1 MRHFAAL
8 HQPSEWT
15 SSADADPAETDPAF
29 SDVKSV
35 AGVPRPRPQMRVRHT
50 ARVSDPLRNLLAAP
64 PDLPVIAGLA
74 PLVEALRTRG
84 VAVVQ
89 APPGTGKTTLV
100 PPAVAGVVA
109 GRVVVTQ
116 PSRIAARAAA
126 RRLAHL
132 LGEPIGE
139 TVGYAVRG
147 DRRSSRRTRVE
158 IVTTGLLLRRI
169 QHDPE
174 LAGVGAVVL
183 DEVHERHLDA
193 DLTLALLIDVRA
205 NLRDDL
211 SLVAM
216 SATIEAERTAA
227 LLGRGGDP
235 GGPDDVLGAPVIR
248 VPGALH
254 PVQAVWCPPP
264 AGVRCT
270 DDRGITPAFHDHVT
284 ATVRRA
290 LVGHEGD
297 VLVFVPGVAEVEAT
311 VRRLAGVDAAVHAL
325 HGRLSGAEQDR
336 ALSEGPRRRVIVST
350 AVAESSLTVPGV
362 RVVVD
367 AGFSREPRTD
377 HRRGLASLVTVAV
390 SRAAAEQRAGR
401 AGRLGPGTVLRC
413 WSEAEHAHLAA
424 HPEPEI
430 ATADLTAFAL
440 EVACWGSHDVR
451 DMALLDQPPAHA
463 LSAAKAV
470 LVGLGAMTEDGRA
483 TPRGRVIAGVPADP
497 RLARALIDGAGL
509 VGAKRASEVVAM
521 LSEDVRAPGGDL
533 VAALRS
539 LRAEQRAGSWRRQ
552 VARLEEV
559 VAKQGTAGDR
569 RGASHARAL
578 TDDVAVG
585 LVVALAHPDRIARKR
600 SDTSSYLMASG
611 TGAALDSRAPGPLAG
626 LEWLAVGDAERRPG
640 QREARIRAAAPLT
653 EDLALEAAGSLW
665 TEVDEVTWTSG
676 RVLARRRTLLGAI
689 ELRSAPLTDPP
700 ARAVSDAIREAVASE
715 GIALLAWTEAATALR
730 ARLDFLHR
738 ALGDPW
744 PDVSDAALTQNLD
757 SWLGLQLA
765 RVRSAQDLRRIDV
778 TAALRA
784 MVPWPE
790 AGRLNDL
797 APERVEVPS
806 GSSMRIDYS
815 QDQPVLAV
823 RLQEVFGW
831 AAAPVLAD
839 GRVPLLLHLLSPAR
853 RPVAVTADL
862 ESFWDNGYPG
872 VRADLRG
879 RYPKHAWPEDPRSA
893 PATARTNRARRS

>member
-1 MRHFAAL
+1 M
-8 HQPSEWT
+8 
-15 SSADADPAETDPAF
+15 
-29 SDVKSV
+29 
-35 AGVPRPRPQMRVRHT
+35 
-50 ARVSDPLRNLLAAP
+50 SDPLRNLLAAP
-64 PDLPVIAGLA
+64 PDLPVTAGLA
-74 PLVEALRTRG
+74 ALVEALHTRG
-84 VAVVQ
+84 VAVVH

-132 LGEPIGE
+132 LGEPVGE
-139 TVGYAVRG
+139 TVGYSVRG

-227 LLGRGGDP
+227 LLGRGDDP
-235 GGPDDVLGAPVIR
+235 DGPDGVLGAPVIR

-254 PVQAVWCPPP
+254 PVLAVWCPPP
-264 AGVRCT
+264 AGVRRT
-270 DDRGITPAFHDHVT
+270 DDRGITPAFHDHVA

-297 VLVFVPGVAEVEAT
+297 VLVFVPGVAEVETT

-413 WSEAEHAHLAA
+413 WSEAEHAHLTA

-440 EVACWGSHDVR
+440 EVACWGSQDVH

-463 LSAAKAV
+463 LSAAKEV

-483 TPRGRVIAGVPADP
+483 TSRGRVIAGVPADP

-539 LRAEQRAGSWRRQ
+539 LRADQRAGSWRRQ

-569 RGASHARAL
+569 RGTSGHARAL

-585 LVVALAHPDRIARKR
+585 LVVALAHPGRIARKR

-611 TGAALDSRAPGPLAG
+611 TGAALDSHAPGPLAG
-626 LEWLAVGDAERRPG
+626 LEWLAVGDAQRRPG

-689 ELRSAPLTDPP
+689 ELSSSPLSDPP
-700 ARAVSDAIREAVASE
+700 AQAVSDAIREAVASE
-715 GIALLAWTEAATALR
+715 GITLLAWTEAATALR

-806 GSSMRIDYS
+806 GSSVRIDYS

-853 RPVAVTADL
+853 RPAAVTADL

>member
-1 MRHFAAL
+1 M
-8 HQPSEWT
+8 
-15 SSADADPAETDPAF
+15 
-29 SDVKSV
+29 
-35 AGVPRPRPQMRVRHT
+35 
-50 ARVSDPLRNLLAAP
+50 SDPLRTLLAAP
-64 PDLPVIAGLA
+64 PDLPVTAGLA
-74 PLVEALRTRG
+74 PLVEALHTRG
-84 VAVVQ
+84 AAVVH

-132 LGEPIGE
+132 LGEPVGE
-139 TVGYAVRG
+139 TVGYSVRG

-174 LAGVGAVVL
+174 LPGVGAVVL

-193 DLTLALLIDVRA
+193 DLTLAMLIDVRA

-216 SATIEAERTAA
+216 SATIKAERTAT
-227 LLGRGGDP
+227 LLGGG
-235 GGPDDVLGAPVIR
+235 GAPVIR

-254 PVQAVWCPPP
+254 PVRAVWCPPP
-264 AGVRCT
+264 AGVRRT
-270 DDRGITPAFHDHVT
+270 DDRGITPAFHHHVA

-290 LVGHEGD
+290 LVEHEGD
-297 VLVFVPGVAEVEAT
+297 VLVFVPGVAEVDAT

-401 AGRLGPGTVLRC
+401 AGRLGPGAVLRC
-413 WSEAEHAHLAA
+413 WSEAEHAHLPA

-440 EVACWGSHDVR
+440 ELACWGSQDVH

-463 LSAAKAV
+463 LSAAREV
-470 LVGLGAMTEDGRA
+470 LVGLGAVTEDGRA
-483 TPRGRVIAGVPADP
+483 TSRGRVIASVPADP

-509 VGAKRASEVVAM
+509 VGAKRAAEVVAM

-539 LRAEQRAGSWRRQ
+539 LRADRRAGSWRSQ
-552 VARLEEV
+552 VTRLEGV
-559 VAKQGTAGDR
+559 VAKQDDR
-569 RGASHARAL
+569 RGTSTRAL

-600 SDTSSYLMASG
+600 SGTSSYLMASG
-611 TGAALDSRAPGPLAG
+611 TGAALDPRDPGPLAG
-626 LEWLAVGDAERRPG
+626 LEWLAVGDAQRHPG

-665 TEVDEVTWTSG
+665 TEADEVTWTGG

-689 ELRSAPLTDPP
+689 ELSSTPLSDPP
-700 ARAVSDAIREAVASE
+700 AQAVGDAIQEALARE
-715 GIALLAWTEAATALR
+715 GITLLAWTETATALR

-744 PDVSDAALTQNLD
+744 PDVSDAALTQDLD
-757 SWLGLQLA
+757 SWLGPQLA

-778 TAALRA
+778 AAALRA

-790 AGRLNDL
+790 AGRLDDL

-806 GSSMRIDYS
+806 GSSVRIDYS

-853 RPVAVTADL
+853 RPAAVTADL

-879 RYPKHAWPEDPRSA
+879 RYPKHAWPEDPR
-893 PATARTNRARRS
+893 RS

>member
-1 MRHFAAL
+1 
-8 HQPSEWT
+8 
-15 SSADADPAETDPAF
+15 
-29 SDVKSV
+29 
-35 AGVPRPRPQMRVRHT
+35 
-50 ARVSDPLRNLLAAP
+50 VSDPLRNLLAAP
-64 PDLPVIAGLA
+64 PDLPVTAGLA
-74 PLVEALRTRG
+74 PLVDALRTRG

-132 LGEPIGE
+132 LGEPVGE
-139 TVGYAVRG
+139 TVGYSVRG
-147 DRRSSRRTRVE
+147 DRRSSRRTQVE

-193 DLTLALLIDVRA
+193 DLTLALLVDVRA
-205 NLRDDL
+205 NLREDL

-227 LLGRGGDP
+227 LLGRGD
-235 GGPDDVLGAPVIR
+235 GAPVIR

-254 PVQAVWCPPP
+254 PVRAVWCPPP
-264 AGVRCT
+264 AGARRT
-270 DDRGITPAFHDHVT
+270 DDRGITPAFHDHVA

-290 LVGHEGD
+290 LVEHDGD
-297 VLVFVPGVAEVEAT
+297 VLVFVPGVAEVDAT
-311 VRRLAGVDAAVHAL
+311 VRRLAGVDADVHPL
-325 HGRLSGAEQDR
+325 HGRLSGSQQDR
-336 ALSEGPRRRVIVST
+336 ALREGTRRRVIVST

-377 HRRGLASLVTVAV
+377 HRRGLASLVTVTV

-440 EVACWGSHDVR
+440 ELACWGSRDVH

-463 LSAAKAV
+463 LSAAEEV
-470 LVGLGAMTEDGRA
+470 LVGLGAMTDDGRA
-483 TPRGRVIAGVPADP
+483 TSRGRVIAGVPVDP

-509 VGAKRASEVVAM
+509 VGAERASEVVAM

-539 LRAEQRAGSWRRQ
+539 LRADQRAGSWRQQ
-552 VARLEEV
+552 VTRLEEV
-559 VAKQGTAGDR
+559 VAKQGNDDDR
-569 RGASHARAL
+569 RERTGHSRAL

-585 LVVALAHPDRIARKR
+585 LVVALAHPDRIARRR
-600 SDTSSYLMASG
+600 SDTMSYLMASG

-626 LEWLAVGDAERRPG
+626 LEWLAVGDAQRRPG

-665 TEVDEVTWTSG
+665 TEADEVTWTGG

-689 ELRSAPLTDPP
+689 ELSSAPLSDPP
-700 ARAVSDAIREAVASE
+700 AQAVSDAIQAAIASE
-715 GIALLAWTEAATALR
+715 GITLLAWTEAATALR

-744 PDVSDAALTQNLD
+744 PDVSDAALTQELD
-757 SWLGLQLA
+757 SWLGPQLA
-765 RVRSAQDLRRIDV
+765 RVRSAKDLRRIDV

-790 AGRLNDL
+790 AGRLDDL
-797 APERVEVPS
+797 APERIEVPS
-806 GSSMRIDYS
+806 GSKVRVDYS

-831 AAAPVLAD
+831 TAAPVLAD

-853 RPVAVTADL
+853 RPAAVTADL

-879 RYPKHAWPEDPRSA
+879 RYPKHPWPEDPRSA

>member
-1 MRHFAAL
+1 M
-8 HQPSEWT
+8 
-15 SSADADPAETDPAF
+15 
-29 SDVKSV
+29 
-35 AGVPRPRPQMRVRHT
+35 
-50 ARVSDPLRNLLAAP
+50 SDPLRTLLAAP
-64 PDLPVIAGLA
+64 PDLPVTAGLGA
-74 PLVEALRTRG
+74 LVDALRTRG

-100 PPAVAGVVA
+100 PPAVAGVVE

-132 LGEPIGE
+132 LGEPVGE

-158 IVTTGLLLRRI
+158 VVTTGLLLRRI

-193 DLTLALLIDVRA
+193 DLTLALLVDVRT
-205 NLRDDL
+205 NLREDL

-216 SATIEAERTAA
+216 SATVEAERTAA
-227 LLGRGGDP
+227 LLGGDRG
-235 GGPDDVLGAPVIR
+235 GAPVVR

-254 PVQAVWCPPP
+254 PVQTVWCPLP
-264 AGVRCT
+264 AGVRRT
-270 DDRGITPAFHDHVT
+270 DGRGITPAFHDHVA

-290 LVGHEGD
+290 LLGHEGD

-413 WSEAEHAHLAA
+413 WSEVEHAHLAP

-440 EVACWGSHDVR
+440 EVGCWGSDVR
-451 DMALLDQPPAHA
+451 DLALLDQPPAHA
-463 LSAAKAV
+463 LSAAQDV
-470 LVGLGAMTEDGRA
+470 LVGLGAMAEDGGI
-483 TPRGRVIAGVPADP
+483 TPRGRVISGVPVDP

-509 VGAKRASEVVAM
+509 VGPRRAAEVVAM

-533 VAALRS
+533 VAALRT
-539 LRAEQRAGSWRRQ
+539 LRADKRAGSWRSQ
-552 VARLEEV
+552 VTRLEELV
-559 VAKQGTAGDR
+559 TERDERAPGSDH
-569 RGASHARAL
+569 ASAL

-600 SDTSSYLMASG
+600 SGTSAYLMASG
-611 TGAALDSRAPGPLAG
+611 TGSALDPRDPGPLAG
-626 LEWLAVGDAERRPG
+626 LEWLAVGDAQRRPG
-640 QREARIRAAAPLT
+640 QREAQIRAAAPLT

-665 TEVDEVTWTSG
+665 TEVDEVTWTGG

-689 ELRSAPLTDPP
+689 ELSSVPLGDPP
-700 ARAVSDAIREAVASE
+700 AQAVSDAIRGAIASE
-715 GIALLAWTEAATALR
+715 GIALLSWTDAATALR

-744 PDVSDAALTQNLD
+744 PDMGDAALTEGLD
-757 SWLGLQLA
+757 SWLGPQLA
-765 RVRSAQDLRRIDV
+765 RVRTDRDLRRIDV

-790 AGRLNDL
+790 AGRIDDL
-797 APERVEVPS
+797 APEHVEVPS
-806 GSSMRIDYS
+806 GSSVRIDYS

-831 AAAPVLAD
+831 TAVPVLAG

-853 RPVAVTADL
+853 RPAAVTADL

-879 RYPKHAWPEDPRSA
+879 RYPRHSWPEDPRNA
-893 PATARTNRARRS
+893 PATSRTNRPRRG

>member
-1 MRHFAAL
+1 M
-8 HQPSEWT
+8 
-15 SSADADPAETDPAF
+15 
-29 SDVKSV
+29 
-35 AGVPRPRPQMRVRHT
+35 
-50 ARVSDPLRNLLAAP
+50 SDPLRSLLAAP
-64 PDLPVIAGLA
+64 PDLPVTAGLPA
-74 PLVEALRTRG
+74 LDEALHTSG
-84 VAVVQ
+84 IAVVH

-100 PPAVAGVVA
+100 PPAVANVVT

-132 LGEPIGE
+132 LGEPVGE
-139 TVGYAVRG
+139 TVGYSVRG
-147 DRRSSRRTRVE
+147 DRRTSRRTRVE
-158 IVTTGLLLRRI
+158 VVTTGLLLRRI

-193 DLTLALLIDVRA
+193 DLTLALLVDIRA
-205 NLRDDL
+205 NLREDL
-211 SLVAM
+211 ALVAM

-227 LLGRGGDP
+227 LIG
-235 GGPDDVLGAPVIR
+235 GAPVIS

-254 PVQAVWCPPP
+254 PVETVWCPLPP
-264 AGVRCT
+264 GSRRT
-270 DDRGITPAFHDHVT
+270 DDRGITPAFHDHVA

-290 LVGHEGD
+290 LAEHEGD
-297 VLVFVPGVAEVEAT
+297 VLVFVPGVAEVDAT
-311 VRRLAGVDAAVHAL
+311 MRRLTGVDADVHPL

-336 ALSEGPRRRVIVST
+336 ALTEGPRRRVIVST

-401 AGRLGPGTVLRC
+401 AGRLGPGAVLRC
-413 WSEAEHAHLAA
+413 WSKAEHAHLAA

-430 ATADLTAFAL
+430 ATADLTAFTL
-440 EVACWGSHDVR
+440 EVACWGTDDVR
-451 DMALLDQPPAHA
+451 DLALLDQPPEHA
-463 LSAAKAV
+463 MAAARQV
-470 LVGLGAMTEDGRA
+470 LLDLGAITEDGRA
-483 TPRGRVIAGVPADP
+483 TARGRIIAGVPVDP

-509 VGAKRASEVVAM
+509 VGTRRAAEVVAM
-521 LSEDVRAPGGDL
+521 LSEDVRAPGADL

-539 LRAEQRAGSWRRQ
+539 LRAGHRAGAWRTQ
-552 VARLEEV
+552 VTRLEAI
-559 VAKQGTAGDR
+559 AKEHGAHG
-569 RGASHARAL
+569 RGAAL

-600 SDTSSYLMASG
+600 SGSSSYLMTSG
-611 TGAALDSRAPGPLAG
+611 TGAALDQRDPGPLAG
-626 LEWLAVGDAERRPG
+626 LEWLAIGDADRRSG
-640 QREARIRAAAPLT
+640 QREARIRSAAPLT

-665 TEVDEVTWTSG
+665 TEVDEVSWTGG

-689 ELRSAPLTDPP
+689 ELGSVRLDDPP
-700 ARAVSDAIREAVASE
+700 AEAVTAAIQEALESE
-715 GIALLAWTEAATALR
+715 GIGLFTWSEAATALR

-744 PDVSDAALTQNLD
+744 PDVSDEALTQNLQ
-757 SWLGLQLA
+757 SWLGPQLA
-765 RVRSAQDLRRIDV
+765 RVRSAQDLRRIDIV
-778 TAALRA
+778 GALRA
-784 MVPWPE
+784 LLPWPE
-790 AGRLNDL
+790 ASRLDEL

-806 GSSMRIDYS
+806 GSVVRIDYS
-815 QDQPVLAV
+815 QEQPVLAV

-831 AAAPVLAD
+831 SSAPVLAD

-853 RPVAVTADL
+853 RPAAITADL
-862 ESFWDNGYPG
+862 DSFWDTGYPA

-879 RYPKHAWPEDPRSA
+879 RYPKHPWPDDPRSA
-893 PATARTNRARRS
+893 PATRRTNKPRPR

>member
-1 MRHFAAL
+1 M
-8 HQPSEWT
+8 
-15 SSADADPAETDPAF
+15 
-29 SDVKSV
+29 
-35 AGVPRPRPQMRVRHT
+35 
-50 ARVSDPLRNLLAAP
+50 SDPLRNLLAAP
-64 PDLPVIAGLA
+64 PDLPVTAGLPA
-74 PLVEALRTRG
+74 LVEALRTHR

-100 PPAVAGVVA
+100 PPAVAGVVQ

-132 LGEPIGE
+132 LGEPVGE

-147 DRRSSRRTRVE
+147 DRRTSRRTRVE
-158 IVTTGLLLRRI
+158 VVTTGLLLRRI

-174 LAGVGAVVL
+174 LVGVGAVVL

-193 DLTLALLIDVRA
+193 DLTLALLVDVRA
-205 NLRDDL
+205 NLREDL

-227 LLGRGGDP
+227 LLAGDA
-235 GGPDDVLGAPVIR
+235 GGAPVVR

-254 PVQAVWCPPP
+254 PVQTVWCPLP
-264 AGVRCT
+264 AGVRRT
-270 DDRGITPAFHDHVT
+270 DERGITPAFHDHVA

-290 LVGHEGD
+290 LLGHEGD

-325 HGRLSGAEQDR
+325 HGRLSGTEQDR

-390 SRAAAEQRAGR
+390 SRAGAEQRAGR

-413 WSEAEHAHLAA
+413 WSEAEHAHLAP

-440 EVACWGSHDVR
+440 EVACWGSQGVR
-451 DMALLDQPPAHA
+451 DLALLDQPPAHA
-463 LSAAKAV
+463 LSAATPV
-470 LVGLGAMTEDGRA
+470 LVSLGAMTEDGRV
-483 TPRGRVIAGVPADP
+483 TPRGRVISGVPVDP
-497 RLARALIDGAGL
+497 RLARALIDGAGP
-509 VGAKRASEVVAM
+509 VGPKRAAEVVAM

-539 LRAEQRAGSWRRQ
+539 LRADRRAGSWRSQ
-552 VARLEEV
+552 VTRLHEIAAE
-559 VAKQGTAGDR
+559 QGDR
-569 RGASHARAL
+569 PAASGDTRAL

-600 SDTSSYLMASG
+600 SGTSGSAYLMASG
-611 TGAALDSRAPGPLAG
+611 TGAALDPRDPGPLAG
-626 LEWLAVGDAERRPG
+626 LEWLAVGDAQRRPG
-640 QREARIRAAAPLT
+640 QREAQVRAAAPLT

-689 ELRSAPLTDPP
+689 ELSSVPLSDPP
-700 ARAVSDAIREAVASE
+700 AQAVSDAIRGAIASE
-715 GIALLAWTEAATALR
+715 GIALLAWTDAATALR

-744 PDVSDAALTQNLD
+744 PDVGDAALTQGLD
-757 SWLGLQLA
+757 SWLGPQLA
-765 RVRSAQDLRRIDV
+765 RVRSARDLRRVDV
-778 TAALRA
+778 ATALRA

-790 AGRLNDL
+790 AGRLDDL

-806 GSSMRIDYS
+806 GSSVRVDYS

-831 AAAPVLAD
+831 TAVPVLAD

-853 RPVAVTADL
+853 RPAAVTADL

-879 RYPKHAWPEDPRSA
+879 RYPRHAWPEDPRSA
-893 PATARTNRARRS
+893 PATSRTNRPRRG

>member
-1 MRHFAAL
+1 M
-8 HQPSEWT
+8 
-15 SSADADPAETDPAF
+15 
-29 SDVKSV
+29 
-35 AGVPRPRPQMRVRHT
+35 
-50 ARVSDPLRNLLAAP
+50 SDPLRRLLAAP
-64 PDLPVIAGLA
+64 PDLPVTAGLPA
-74 PLVEALRTRG
+74 LDEALRTRG
-84 VAVVQ
+84 VAVVH

-100 PPAVAGVVA
+100 PPAVATTVE

-132 LGEPIGE
+132 LGEQVGE
-139 TVGYAVRG
+139 TVGYSVRG
-147 DRRSSRRTRVE
+147 DRRTSRQTRVE
-158 IVTTGLLLRRI
+158 VVTTGLLLRRI

-193 DLTLALLIDVRA
+193 DLTLALLIDIRA
-205 NLRDDL
+205 NLREEL
-211 SLVAM
+211 ALVAM

-227 LLGRGGDP
+227 LIGGCDA
-235 GGPDDVLGAPVIR
+235 APVIE

-254 PVQAVWCPPP
+254 PVEAVWCPVPP
-264 AGVRCT
+264 GSRRT
-270 DDRGITPAFHDHVT
+270 DDRGITPAFHDHVA

-290 LVGHEGD
+290 LAEHEGD
-297 VLVFVPGVAEVEAT
+297 VLVFVPGVGEVDAT
-311 VRRLAGVDAAVHAL
+311 IRRLNGVDADVHPL

-401 AGRLGPGTVLRC
+401 AGRLGPGAVLRC
-413 WSEAEHAHLAA
+413 WSEAEHAHLDP

-430 ATADLTAFAL
+430 ATADLTAFTL
-440 EVACWGSHDVR
+440 EVACWGSHDAR
-451 DMALLDQPPAHA
+451 DLALLDQPPAHA
-463 LSAAKAV
+463 LAAARQV
-470 LVGLGAMTEDGRA
+470 LLELGAITEDGRA
-483 TPRGRVIAGVPADP
+483 TTRGRVFAGVPVDP
-497 RLARALIDGAGL
+497 RLARALVDGASL
-509 VGAKRASEVVAM
+509 VGPKRAAEVVAM

-539 LRAEQRAGSWRRQ
+539 LRSGHRSGSWRSQ
-552 VARLEEV
+552 VTRLEAIVKE
-559 VAKQGTAGDR
+559 QGTGQ
-569 RGASHARAL
+569 RGTSTRAL

-600 SDTSSYLMASG
+600 SGSSSYLMTSG
-611 TGAALDSRAPGPLAG
+611 TGAALDPRDPGPLSG
-626 LEWLAVGDAERRPG
+626 LEWLAVGDADRRSG

-653 EDLALEAAGSLW
+653 EDLALEAAGPLW
-665 TEVDEVTWTSG
+665 TEMDEVSWTGG

-689 ELRSAPLTDPP
+689 ELSSVPISDPP
-700 ARAVSDAIREAVASE
+700 TEAVTDAIRGALETE
-715 GIALLAWTEAATALR
+715 GIGLFTWSEAATALR

-744 PDVSDAALTQNLD
+744 PDVSDEALTQNLH
-757 SWLGLQLA
+757 SWLGTQLA
-765 RVRSAQDLRRIDV
+765 KVRSEKDLRRIDV
-778 TAALRA
+778 GAALRA
-784 MVPWPE
+784 LLPWPE
-790 AGRLNDL
+790 AGRLDEL

-806 GSSMRIDYS
+806 GSTVRIDYS
-815 QDQPVLAV
+815 QEQPVLAV

-831 AAAPVLAD
+831 TDVPTLAD

-853 RPVAVTADL
+853 RPAAVTADL
-862 ESFWDNGYPG
+862 DSFWDNGYPG

-879 RYPKHAWPEDPRSA
+879 RYPKHAWPDDPRSA
-893 PATARTNRARRS
+893 PATRRTKSSSPPR

>member
-1 MRHFAAL
+1 M
-8 HQPSEWT
+8 P
-15 SSADADPAETDPAF
+15 
-29 SDVKSV
+29 
-35 AGVPRPRPQMRVRHT
+35 
-50 ARVSDPLRNLLAAP
+50 DPLIDLLAAP
-64 PDLPVIAGLA
+64 PDLPVTAGLGEV
-74 PLVEALRTRG
+74 VEAVRQHQ

-100 PPAVAGVVA
+100 PPAVAGIVD

-116 PSRIAARAAA
+116 PSRIAVRAAA
-126 RRLAHL
+126 RRLAQL
-132 LGEPIGE
+132 LGEPVGE
-139 TVGYAVRG
+139 TVGYSVRG
-147 DRRSSRRTRVE
+147 ERRSGRRTRVE
-158 IVTTGLLLRRI
+158 FVTTGLLLRRV

-193 DLTLALLIDVRA
+193 DLTLALLVDVRA
-205 NLRDDL
+205 TLRDDL

-216 SATIEAERTAA
+216 SATIEAGRTAA
-227 LLGRGGDP
+227 LLDP
-235 GGPDDVLGAPVIR
+235 AGAPVVTI
-248 VPGALH
+248 PGALH
-254 PVQAVWCPPP
+254 PVETVWCPLP
-264 AGVRCT
+264 AGARRT
-270 DDRGITPAFHDHVT
+270 DERGITPAFHDHLS

-290 LVGHEGD
+290 LTAHEGD

-325 HGRLSGAEQDR
+325 HGRLSAAEQDR
-336 ALSEGPRRRVIVST
+336 ALTEGRRRRVIVST

-440 EVACWGSHDVR
+440 EAACWGSEVR
-451 DMALLDQPPAHA
+451 DLALLDQPPAHA
-463 LSAAKAV
+463 LSAATEV
-470 LVGLGAMTEDGRA
+470 LVGLGATTEDGTA
-483 TPRGRVIAGVPADP
+483 TARGRQIADAPVDP
-497 RLARALIDGAGL
+497 RLARALLDGAGL
-509 VGAKRASEVVAM
+509 VGARRAAEVVAM

-539 LRAEQRAGSWRRQ
+539 LRHDQRAAGWRRQ
-552 VARLEEV
+552 VDRLEEV
-559 VAKQGTAGDR
+559 VAKQGSAAGPND
-569 RGASHARAL
+569 L

-600 SDTSSYLMASG
+600 GGTSSYLMASG
-611 TGAALDSRAPGPLAG
+611 TGAALDPRDPGPLAG

-653 EDLALEAAGSLW
+653 EELALEAAGSRW
-665 TEVDEVTWTSG
+665 TEVDEVTWTDG
-676 RVLARRRTLLGAI
+676 RVVARRRTSLGAI
-689 ELRSAPLTDPP
+689 ELGSVPIGDPP
-700 ARAVSDAIREAVASE
+700 AQAVADAIAEAVARE
-715 GIALLAWTEAATALR
+715 GIALLSWTEAATALR
-730 ARLDFLHR
+730 ARLEFLHR

-744 PDVSDAALTQNLD
+744 PDVSDEALTQDLD
-757 SWLGLQLA
+757 VWLGPQLA
-765 RVRSAQDLRRIDV
+765 RVRSAHDLRRIDV

-784 MVPWPE
+784 MVPWQE
-790 AGRLNDL
+790 AARLDEL
-797 APERVEVPS
+797 APERVQVPS
-806 GSSMRIDYS
+806 GSVVRIDYA

-831 AAAPVLAD
+831 TTAPALAG

-853 RPVAVTADL
+853 RPAAVTADL

-879 RYPKHAWPEDPRSA
+879 RYPKHAWPEDPRTA
-893 PATARTNRARRS
+893 EPTARTNRPRRG

>member
-1 MRHFAAL
+1 MAIVL
-8 HQPSEWT
+8 H
-15 SSADADPAETDPAF
+15 
-29 SDVKSV
+29 
-35 AGVPRPRPQMRVRHT
+35 RRPQLRVRHT

-64 PDLPVIAGLA
+64 PDLPVAAGLPA
-74 PLVEALRTRG
+74 LVAALRTRG

-100 PPAVAGVVA
+100 PPAVAGVVT

-132 LGEPIGE
+132 LGEPVGE
-139 TVGYAVRG
+139 TVGYSVRG
-147 DRRSSRRTRVE
+147 DRRTGRRTRVE

-174 LAGVGAVVL
+174 LVGVGAVVL

-205 NLRDDL
+205 NLREDL

-216 SATIEAERTAA
+216 SATVEAERTAA
-227 LLGRGGDP
+227 LLGRGADLDS
-235 GGPDDVLGAPVIR
+235 PDDPDELRAAPVIR

-254 PVQAVWCPPP
+254 PVQTLWCPLP
-264 AGVRCT
+264 AGMRRT
-270 DDRGITPAFHDHVT
+270 DDRGITPAFHDHVA

-290 LVGHEGD
+290 LAGHEGD

-336 ALSEGPRRRVIVST
+336 ALSEGPRRRVIVAT

-362 RVVVD
+362 RIVVD

-413 WSEAEHAHLAA
+413 WSEADHAHLAA

-440 EVACWGSHDVR
+440 EVACWGSHDVH
-451 DMALLDQPPAHA
+451 DLALLDQPPEHA
-463 LSAAKAV
+463 LSAAKEV
-470 LVGLGAMTEDGRA
+470 LAGLGAMTEDGRA
-483 TPRGRVIAGVPADP
+483 TPRGRAIAGVPTDP

-509 VGAKRASEVVAM
+509 VGAKRAAEVVAI
-521 LSEDVRAPGGDL
+521 LSEYVRAPGGDL

-539 LRAEQRAGSWRRQ
+539 LRADQRAGSWRQQ
-552 VARLEEV
+552 VTRLEEV
-559 VAKQGTAGDR
+559 VQKHGAAKQGTAGDR
-569 RGASHARAL
+569 RGASGHARAL

-611 TGAALDSRAPGPLAG
+611 TGAALDSRNPGPLAG

-653 EDLALEAAGSLW
+653 EDLALEAAGPLW

-689 ELRSAPLTDPP
+689 ELSSTRLSDPP
-700 ARAVSDAIREAVASE
+700 AQAVSDAIRDAIASE

-757 SWLGLQLA
+757 SWLGQQLA
-765 RVRSAQDLRRIDV
+765 RVRTAADLRRIDV

-784 MVPWPE
+784 MVPWSQ

-806 GSSMRIDYS
+806 GSSVRVDYS
-815 QDQPVLAV
+815 HDQPVLAV

-831 AAAPVLAD
+831 TAAPVLAD

-853 RPVAVTADL
+853 RPAAITADL
-862 ESFWDNGYPG
+862 DSFWDNGYPG

-879 RYPKHAWPEDPRSA
+879 RYPKHAWPEDPRNA
-893 PATARTNRARRS
+893 PATARTNRPRRS

>member
-1 MRHFAAL
+1 MSRPGGWVG
-8 HQPSEWT
+8 QT
-15 SSADADPAETDPAF
+15 
-29 SDVKSV
+29 
-35 AGVPRPRPQMRVRHT
+35 AG
-50 ARVSDPLRNLLAAP
+50 VSDPLRRLLDAP
-64 PDLPVIAGLA
+64 PDLPVTAGLPA
-74 PLVEALRTRG
+74 LDEAVRTRG
-84 VAVVQ
+84 AAVVH

-100 PPAVAGVVA
+100 PPAVADAVT

-126 RRLAHL
+126 RRLAQL
-132 LGEPIGE
+132 LGESVGE

-147 DRRSSRRTRVE
+147 DRKTSRRTRIEV
-158 IVTTGLLLRRI
+158 VTTGLLLRRI

-193 DLTLALLIDVRA
+193 DLTLALLVDIRA

-211 SLVAM
+211 VLVAM

-227 LLGRGGDP
+227 LVGGSQS
-235 GGPDDVLGAPVIR
+235 APVVS

-254 PVQAVWCPPP
+254 PVETVWCPQPP
-264 AGVRCT
+264 GARRT
-270 DDRGITPAFHDHVT
+270 DERGITPAFHDHVA

-290 LVGHEGD
+290 LAEHEGD

-311 VRRLAGVDAAVHAL
+311 TRRLTGVDADVHAL
-325 HGRLSGAEQDR
+325 HGRLPGAAQDR
-336 ALSEGPRRRVIVST
+336 ALTEGPRRRVIVST

-377 HRRGLASLVTVAV
+377 HRRGLGSLVTVAV

-401 AGRLGPGTVLRC
+401 AGRLGPGAVLRC

-430 ATADLTAFAL
+430 STADLTAFAL
-440 EVACWGSHDVR
+440 EVACWGSDVG
-451 DMALLDQPPAHA
+451 DLALLDQPPEHA
-463 LSAAKAV
+463 LAAARQV
-470 LVGLGAMTEDGRA
+470 LLDLGAIADDGA
-483 TPRGRVIAGVPADP
+483 VTPRGRVIAGVPVDP
-497 RLARALIDGAGL
+497 RLARALIDGAAM
-509 VGAKRASEVVAM
+509 VGTRRAAEVVAM

-539 LRAEQRAGSWRRQ
+539 LRRDERSGSWRSQ
-552 VARLEEV
+552 VTRLEAI
-559 VAKQGTAGDR
+559 AKEHAPRAQG
-569 RGASHARAL
+569 SAL

-600 SDTSSYLMASG
+600 SGASSYLMTSG
-611 TGAALDSRAPGPLAG
+611 TGAALDPRDPGPLTG
-626 LEWLAVGDAERRPG
+626 LEWLAVGDADRRAG
-640 QREARIRAAAPLT
+640 AREARIRSAAPLT

-665 TEVDEVTWTSG
+665 TEVDEVGWTGG

-689 ELRSAPLTDPP
+689 ELSSVPLTDPP
-700 ARAVSDAIREAVASE
+700 AEEVAEAIRQALETE
-715 GIALLAWTEAATALR
+715 GIGLLTWSEAATALR

-738 ALGDPW
+738 AIGDPW
-744 PDVSDAALTQNLD
+744 PDVSDAALTGDLHT
-757 SWLGLQLA
+757 WLGPQLA

-778 TAALRA
+778 AAALRA
-784 MVPWPE
+784 LLPWPE
-790 AGRLNDL
+790 AARLDEL

-806 GSSMRIDYS
+806 GSSMRIDYT
-815 QDQPVLAV
+815 QEQPVLAV

-831 AAAPVLAD
+831 DAVPALAG

-853 RPVAVTADL
+853 RPAAVTADL
-862 ESFWDNGYPG
+862 DSFWDSGYPG

-893 PATARTNRARRS
+893 PATRRTNASRPRR

>member
-1 MRHFAAL
+1 M
-8 HQPSEWT
+8 
-15 SSADADPAETDPAF
+15 
-29 SDVKSV
+29 
-35 AGVPRPRPQMRVRHT
+35 
-50 ARVSDPLRNLLAAP
+50 SDPLRNLLAAP
-64 PDLPVIAGLA
+64 PDLPVTAGLA
-74 PLVEALRTRG
+74 ALVEALRTRG

-100 PPAVAGVVA
+100 PPAVAEVVA

-132 LGEPIGE
+132 LGEPVGE
-139 TVGYAVRG
+139 TVGYSVRG

-174 LAGVGAVVL
+174 LVGVGAVVL

-205 NLRDDL
+205 NLREDL

-227 LLGRGGDP
+227 LLGRGDDP
-235 GGPDDVLGAPVIR
+235 DGPDDLWGAPVIR

-254 PVQAVWCPPP
+254 PVQAVWCPLP
-264 AGVRCT
+264 AGVRRT
-270 DDRGITPAFHDHVT
+270 DDRGITPAFHDHVA

-440 EVACWGSHDVR
+440 EVACWGSHDVH

-463 LSAAKAV
+463 LSAAKEV

-483 TPRGRVIAGVPADP
+483 TSRGRVIAGVPADP

-509 VGAKRASEVVAM
+509 VGAKRAAEVVAM

-539 LRAEQRAGSWRRQ
+539 LRADQRAGSWRRQ
-552 VARLEEV
+552 VTRLEEV

-569 RGASHARAL
+569 RGASGHARAL

-600 SDTSSYLMASG
+600 SGTSSYLMASG
-611 TGAALDSRAPGPLAG
+611 TGAALDSRDPGPLAG

-689 ELRSAPLTDPP
+689 ELSSTPLSDPP
-700 ARAVSDAIREAVASE
+700 AQAVSDAIREAVASE

-757 SWLGLQLA
+757 SWLGPQLA

-790 AGRLNDL
+790 AGRLDDL

-806 GSSMRIDYS
+806 GSSVRIDYS

-831 AAAPVLAD
+831 TAAPVLAD

-853 RPVAVTADL
+853 RPAAVTADL

>member
-1 MRHFAAL
+1 M
-8 HQPSEWT
+8 
-15 SSADADPAETDPAF
+15 
-29 SDVKSV
+29 
-35 AGVPRPRPQMRVRHT
+35 
-50 ARVSDPLRNLLAAP
+50 SDPLRTLLAAP
-64 PDLPVIAGLA
+64 PDLPVTAGLA
-74 PLVEALRTRG
+74 ALDQALRARG
-84 VAVVQ
+84 AAVVH

-100 PPAVAGVVA
+100 PPAVAEVVA

-132 LGEPIGE
+132 LGEPVGE
-139 TVGYAVRG
+139 TVGYSVRG
-147 DRRSSRRTRVE
+147 DRRTSRRTRVE

-174 LAGVGAVVL
+174 LVGVGAVVL

-193 DLTLALLIDVRA
+193 DLTLALLIDIRA
-205 NLRDDL
+205 HLREDL

-227 LLGRGGDP
+227 LLGG
-235 GGPDDVLGAPVIR
+235 VETAPVIR

-254 PVQAVWCPPP
+254 PVDAIWCPPP
-264 AGVRCT
+264 AGVRRT
-270 DDRGITPAFHDHVT
+270 DDRGITPAFHDHVA

-290 LVGHEGD
+290 LAEHEGD

-311 VRRLAGVDAAVHAL
+311 VRRLAGVDANVHAL

-401 AGRLGPGTVLRC
+401 AGRLGPGAVLRC

-440 EVACWGSHDVR
+440 EVACWGSLDVR
-451 DMALLDQPPAHA
+451 DLALLDQPPAHA
-463 LSAAKAV
+463 LSAAKEV
-470 LVGLGAMTEDGRA
+470 LVELGAMTEDGRA
-483 TPRGRVIAGVPADP
+483 TPRGRVIAGVPTDP

-539 LRAEQRAGSWRRQ
+539 LRADQRAGAWRSQ
-552 VARLEEV
+552 VTRLVKIVE
-559 VAKQGTAGDR
+559 KDGTADGRSSVSD
-569 RGASHARAL
+569 HARAL

-600 SDTSSYLMASG
+600 SGASSYLMTSG
-611 TGAALDSRAPGPLAG
+611 TGAALDQRDPGPLAG

-640 QREARIRAAAPLT
+640 QREARIRSAAPLT

-665 TEVDEVTWTSG
+665 TEADEVTWSEG

-689 ELRSAPLTDPP
+689 ELRSVPLSDPP
-700 ARAVSDAIREAVASE
+700 AQAVADAIQEAVARE

-738 ALGDPW
+738 TLGDPW
-744 PDVSDAALTQNLD
+744 PDVSDAALTHSLD
-757 SWLGLQLA
+757 SWLGPQLA
-765 RVRSAQDLRRIDV
+765 RIRSAQDLRRIDV
-778 TAALRA
+778 AAALRA
-784 MVPWPE
+784 MVPWPQ
-790 AGRLNDL
+790 AGRLDDL
-797 APERVEVPS
+797 APERVQVPS
-806 GSSMRIDYS
+806 GSSVRIDYS
-815 QDQPVLAV
+815 AEQPVLAV
-823 RLQEVFGW
+823 RIQEVFGW
-831 AAAPVLAD
+831 TAAPALAD

-853 RPVAVTADL
+853 RPAAVTADL

-893 PATARTNRARRS
+893 PATARTNNPRGRG

>member
-1 MRHFAAL
+1 M
-8 HQPSEWT
+8 
-15 SSADADPAETDPAF
+15 
-29 SDVKSV
+29 
-35 AGVPRPRPQMRVRHT
+35 
-50 ARVSDPLRNLLAAP
+50 SDPLRNLLAAP
-64 PDLPVIAGLA
+64 PDLPVTAGLPA
-74 PLVEALRTRG
+74 LVEALRTRG

-100 PPAVAGVVA
+100 PPAVAEGVA

-132 LGEPIGE
+132 LGEPVGE
-139 TVGYAVRG
+139 TVGYSVRG

-205 NLRDDL
+205 NLREDL
-211 SLVAM
+211 ALVAM
-216 SATIEAERTAA
+216 SATVEAERTAA
-227 LLGRGGDP
+227 LLGGGDDL
-235 GGPDDVLGAPVIR
+235 GGAPVIR

-254 PVQAVWCPPP
+254 PVEAVWCPLP
-264 AGVRCT
+264 AGARRT
-270 DDRGITPAFHDHVT
+270 DDRGITPAFHDHVA

-290 LVGHEGD
+290 LVEHEGD

-311 VRRLAGVDAAVHAL
+311 VRRLAGVDASVHAL

-440 EVACWGSHDVR
+440 EVACWGSHDVH
-451 DMALLDQPPAHA
+451 DMALLDQPPVHA
-463 LSAAKAV
+463 LSAAKQV

-483 TPRGRVIAGVPADP
+483 TSRGRVIAGVPVDP

-509 VGAKRASEVVAM
+509 VGAKRAAEVVAM
-521 LSEDVRAPGGDL
+521 LSEDVRAPGADL

-539 LRAEQRAGSWRRQ
+539 LRADQRAGSWRRQ
-552 VARLEEV
+552 VSRLEEV

-569 RGASHARAL
+569 PGATGDARAL

-611 TGAALDSRAPGPLAG
+611 TGAALDSRDPGPLAG
-626 LEWLAVGDAERRPG
+626 LEWLAIGDAQRSPG

-689 ELRSAPLTDPP
+689 ELSSVPLSDPP
-700 ARAVSDAIREAVASE
+700 AQAVSDAIREAVASE

-738 ALGDPW
+738 AIGDPW

-757 SWLGLQLA
+757 SWLGPQLA
-765 RVRSAQDLRRIDV
+765 RVRSAKDLRRIDV

-790 AGRLNDL
+790 AGRLDDV

-806 GSSMRIDYS
+806 GSTVRIDYS

-831 AAAPVLAD
+831 TAAPVLAD

-853 RPVAVTADL
+853 RPAAVTADL

-893 PATARTNRARRS
+893 PATARTNKARRS

>member
-1 MRHFAAL
+1 M
-8 HQPSEWT
+8 
-15 SSADADPAETDPAF
+15 
-29 SDVKSV
+29 
-35 AGVPRPRPQMRVRHT
+35 
-50 ARVSDPLRNLLAAP
+50 LAAP
-64 PDLPVIAGLA
+64 PDLPVTAGLA
-74 PLVEALRTRG
+74 ALDQALRARG
-84 VAVVQ
+84 VAVVH

-100 PPAVAGVVA
+100 PPAVAEVVA

-132 LGEPIGE
+132 LGEPVGE
-139 TVGYAVRG
+139 TVGYSVRG
-147 DRRSSRRTRVE
+147 DRRTSRRTRVE

-174 LAGVGAVVL
+174 LVGVGAVVL

-193 DLTLALLIDVRA
+193 DLTLALLIDIRA
-205 NLRDDL
+205 HLREDL

-227 LLGRGGDP
+227 LLGGVDT
-235 GGPDDVLGAPVIR
+235 VPVIR

-264 AGVRCT
+264 AGVRRT
-270 DDRGITPAFHDHVT
+270 DDRGITPAFHDHVA

-290 LVGHEGD
+290 LVEHEGD

-311 VRRLAGVDAAVHAL
+311 VRRLAGVDANVHAL
-325 HGRLSGAEQDR
+325 HGRLAGAEQDR

-401 AGRLGPGTVLRC
+401 AGRLGPGAVLRC

-440 EVACWGSHDVR
+440 EVACWGSHDL
-451 DMALLDQPPAHA
+451 DDLALLDQPPAHA
-463 LSAAKAV
+463 LSAAKEV
-470 LVGLGAMTEDGRA
+470 LVDLGAMTEDGTA
-483 TPRGRVIAGVPADP
+483 TPRGRLIAGVPTDP

-509 VGAKRASEVVAM
+509 VGTRRASEVVAM
-521 LSEDVRAPGGDL
+521 LSEDTRAPGGDL

-539 LRAEQRAGSWRRQ
+539 LRADQRAGAWRSQ
-552 VARLEEV
+552 VTRL
-559 VAKQGTAGDR
+559 AKIVEKDDTADGRSGVSD
-569 RGASHARAL
+569 HARAI

-600 SDTSSYLMASG
+600 SGSSSYLMASG
-611 TGAALDSRAPGPLAG
+611 TGAALDQRAPGPLAG
-626 LEWLAVGDAERRPG
+626 LEWLAVGDAERRAG
-640 QREARIRAAAPLT
+640 QREARIRTAAPLT

-665 TEVDEVTWTSG
+665 TEVDEVTWSGG

-689 ELRSAPLTDPP
+689 ELSSAPLDDPP
-700 ARAVSDAIREAVASE
+700 AQAVSDAIREAVARE
-715 GIALLAWTEAATALR
+715 GIALFTWSEAATALR

-744 PDVSDAALTQNLD
+744 PDVSDVALTQNLQ
-757 SWLGLQLA
+757 SWLGPQLA
-765 RVRSAQDLRRIDV
+765 RVRSAQDLRRVDV
-778 TAALRA
+778 AAALRA
-784 MVPWPE
+784 MVPWPQ
-790 AGRLNDL
+790 AGRLDDL
-797 APERVEVPS
+797 APERVQVPS
-806 GSSMRIDYS
+806 GSSVRIDYS
-815 QDQPVLAV
+815 AEQPVLAV
-823 RLQEVFGW
+823 RIQEVFGW
-831 AAAPVLAD
+831 TAAPVLAD

-853 RPVAVTADL
+853 RPAAVTADL

-893 PATARTNRARRS
+893 PATARTNDPRRRR